1 MNYKSN
7 ISVTYLLSG
16 EEEREVSSTEPIL
29 SHLRALFK
37 N

>member
-16 EEEREVSSTEPIL
+16 EEERSIINWTNLVTLTCSV
-29 SHLRALFK
+29 
-37 N
+37 